1 MYPEL
6 FKIPFTELT
15 VKSYG
20 FMMVVGFLI
29 AIHIVRGLSR
39 RLGHNPEHI
48 TNVAIYALITG
59 IVGARV
65 FYVVHYW
72 GNFKNSPIEV
82 FFVWK
87 GGLELL
93 GGVISAILMIIIYL
107 WVQKLPI
114 RRYLDILAI
123 GLMIALAFG
132 RVGCLLNGCCHGKLC
147 SQPWAITFPYASIA
161 YTSQV
166 YADPARDRTEP
177 YFTLPDEFYRNYFD
191 QDGQTRRL
199 LLDDSRLTFEQRNKL
214 RMMKMYRSL
223 PVHPTQI
230 YSSIKGLLITL
241 ILYLFWKSG
250 VKARE
255 GLIPYN
261 RIYKA
266 GTTSALMLMLYGP
279 ARFAI
284 EFFRDGNPYEI
295 GHLTI
300 SQIMG
305 AGLFALGLLLMFIF
319 TLVKDS
325 EFLPEK

>member
-1 MYPEL
+1 MHPEL

-15 VKSYG
+15 IKSYG
-20 FMMVVGFLI
+20 FMVVMGFL
-29 AIHIVRGLSR
+29 AALYVVRRLTA
-39 RLGHNPEHI
+39 RLGHNPEYV
-48 TNVAIYALITG
+48 TNVAIYSLITG
-59 IVGARV
+59 IIGARI

-72 GNFKNSPIEV
+72 DSFKDSPIEV

-107 WVQKLPI
+107 LVQKLPI

-132 RVGCLLNGCCHGKLC
+132 RVGCLLNGCCHGKPC

-161 YTSQV
+161 YASQI
-166 YADPARDRTEP
+166 YADPARNRAEP
-177 YFTLPDEFYRNYFD
+177 YFILPDEFYRNYFD
-191 QDGQTRRL
+191 KDGQIRRL
-199 LLDDSRLTFEQRNKL
+199 LLDDQHLIFEQRNKL

-230 YSSIKGLLITL
+230 YSSIKGLLIAL
-241 ILYLFWKSG
+241 VLYLFWKRG
-250 VKARE
+250 LKARE
-255 GLIPYN
+255 GMIPC
-261 RIYKA
+261 RSIYKA
-266 GTTSALMLMLYGP
+266 GTTSALMLILYGP

-284 EFFRDGNPYEI
+284 EYFRDGNPYEI

-305 AGLFALGLLLMFIF
+305 EGLFGLGLLLMLIF
-319 TLVKDS
+319 TLVKDR
-325 EFLPEK
+325 EYMPEK

>member
-1 MYPEL
+1 MHPLL

-20 FMMVVGFLI
+20 FMMVVGFLT
-29 AIHIVRGLSR
+29 AIYIVRRLSKR
-39 RLGHNPEHI
+39 MGHDPEHI
-48 TNVAIYALITG
+48 TNVAIYSLITG
-59 IVGARV
+59 IIGARI

-72 GNFKNSPIEV
+72 DNFKDSPIEV
-82 FFVWK
+82 FSVWK

-107 WVQKLPI
+107 WVKKLPI

-132 RVGCLLNGCCHGKLC
+132 RIGCLLNGCCHGKPC

-161 YTSQV
+161 YASQI

-191 QDGQTRRL
+191 QDGQARRL
-199 LLDDSRLTFEQRNKL
+199 LLDDYHLTFEQRHKL
-214 RMMKMYRSL
+214 IMLKRYHSL

-230 YSSIKGLLITL
+230 YSSIKGLLIAMV
-241 ILYLFWKSG
+241 LYLFWKRG
-250 VKARE
+250 VKAHE
-255 GLIPYN
+255 GLIPYR

-266 GTTSALMLMLYGP
+266 GTTSALMLILYGP
-279 ARFAI
+279 ARFLI

-295 GHLTI
+295 WHLTI

-305 AGLFALGLLLMFIF
+305 AGLFVLGLFLMLIF

-325 EFLPEK
+325 EYLPEK